1 MAVMDTQ
8 TQPAPILAP
17 LATPMAASGPAPAS
31 LVEFVRR
38 YPRLFVLGGA
48 GVSTASGIP
57 DYRDADGQRKGRD
70 PVMLQ
75 DFLKSETGRRRYWAR
90 NMIGWPTVSRARP
103 NAAHRA
109 LVEFDALGHIE
120 QLVTQNV
127 DGLHAQAGSKNAIEL
142 HGNIGHVVCLGCGR
156 RDTRASIQQ
165 RLEADNP
172 GWLDAT
178 AAPLPDGDALLESE
192 RFDLFR
198 APACESCGG
207 VLKPDVV
214 FFGEGVPRARVEAAR
229 DALARA
235 DGMLVVGSSLMVY
248 SGFRFCEQAA
258 RAGTPIAAVNVGR
271 TRADHLLS
279 LKIAQPCEAA
289 LTALVEQLAAGART
303 LG

>member
-1 MAVMDTQ
+1 MTAMDTQ
-8 TQPAPILAP
+8 TSLSLEPVSEPA
-17 LATPMAASGPAPAS
+17 SEPAQAS

-75 DFLKSETGRRRYWAR
+75 DFLKSEAMRRRYWAR

-103 NAAHRA
+103 NAAHHA
-109 LVEFDALGHIE
+109 LAVLDALGHLE

-127 DGLHAQAGSKNAIEL
+127 DGLHTQAGSANVIEL
-142 HGNIGHVVCLGCGR
+142 HGNIAHVVCLGCGR
-156 RDTRASIQQ
+156 RHTRAAIQQ
-165 RLEADNP
+165 RLETDNP
-172 GWLDAT
+172 DWLEAK
-178 AAPLPDGDALLESE
+178 AMPLPDGDALLESS
-192 RFDLFR
+192 RFDTFR
-198 APACESCGG
+198 APVCEDCGG

-214 FFGEGVPRARVEAAR
+214 FFGEGVPRARVEAAS

-258 RAGTPIAAVNVGR
+258 RAGTPIAAVNIGR

-279 LKIAQPCEAA
+279 LRIALPCETA
-289 LTALVEQLAAGART
+289 LSELVEQLAARQRAGD
-303 LG
+303 GI

>member
-8 TQPAPILAP
+8 PSSSLAP
-17 LATPMAASGPAPAS
+17 AGETAATS
-31 LVEFVRR
+31 LVDFVRR

-75 DFLKSETGRRRYWAR
+75 DFLKSAATRQRYWAR
-90 NMIGWPTVSRARP
+90 NMIGWSTVARARP
-103 NAAHRA
+103 NAAHHA
-109 LVEFDALGHIE
+109 LVALDALGHVE

-127 DGLHAQAGSKNAIEL
+127 DGLHTEAGSPNVIEL
-142 HGNIGHVVCLGCGR
+142 HGNIAYVVCLACGHR
-156 RDTRASIQQ
+156 HTRAAIQL

-172 GWLDAT
+172 DWLDAK
-178 AAPLPDGDALLESE
+178 AAPLPDGDALLESS
-192 RFDLFR
+192 RFDTFHV
-198 APACESCGG
+198 PACELCGG

-214 FFGEGVPRARVEAAR
+214 FFGEGVPRARVQAAT

-258 RAGTPIAAVNVGR
+258 RAGTPIAAVNIGR
-271 TRADHLLS
+271 TRADSLLS
-279 LKIAQPCEAA
+279 LKFSEPCEAA
-289 LTALVEQLAAGART
+289 LSALVEHLGARPHT
-303 LG
+303 SV